1 MASKK
6 ELEERKAN
14 EQTFSGLF
22 RDGAETPE
30 SIITKIMW
38 GQQTITHAGKRKRIT
53 KEMQRAAEALLPYR
67 LPRLNA
73 IDAQVKNVEMTHEE
87 WINEMDRQDDAKT

>member
-14 EQTFSGLF
+14 EQTFTGLF

-30 SIITKIMW
+30 SIIAKVMW
-38 GQQTITHAGKRKRIT
+38 GQQTIMHAGKRKRIT

-87 WINEMDRQDDAKT
+87 WLESLDKEGKET